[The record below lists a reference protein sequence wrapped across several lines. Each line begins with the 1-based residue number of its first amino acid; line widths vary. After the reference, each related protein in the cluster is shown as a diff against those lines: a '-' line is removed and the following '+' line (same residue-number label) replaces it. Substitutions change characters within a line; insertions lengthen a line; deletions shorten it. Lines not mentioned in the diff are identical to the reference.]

1 MIPLIEEIKLDLSPI
16 QIYEIF
22 KTSAY
27 SFILDSGTHEY
38 GLGEYAFIGGDPF
51 LLVTS
56 KGSDVKITYRDSSD
70 VLINTDVL
78 EVIRKILSDYQI
90 ENAVSPVPFC
100 GGGVG
105 YFSYDLG
112 RTLEKIPN
120 KAENDINVPDCCLAF
135 YDLAIAYSYSQNK
148 FYVVSTG
155 FPEKGLRGEK
165 RAEERLKL
173 VLGRLRAL
181 KGKKFNN
188 SIVSPSIINGRDILS
203 NFTKA
208 SYLNTLDRIK
218 EYIAAGDIYQVNLSQ
233 RFTCNLQMDSFELYK
248 RLAKINPAP
257 FGGFLNFGEESIIS
271 ASPERFLYLKDDVV
285 RTRPMKGTRPRGKT
299 KEDDER
305 LKNDLL
311 NSEKDKAEL
320 IMIVDLERN
329 DIGRVCEHG
338 SIYLENRRA
347 IEKYSTVFQTT
358 STVRGRLSKENDRID
373 LLKACFPGGSITG
386 APKIRAMEIIEELE
400 PTRRGIYTGSL
411 GYLSFS
417 GEMDLNILI
426 RTLVAKKNEIRFQVG
441 GGIVA
446 DSVPE
451 EEYQETLD
459 KAKALFS
466 ALGVAN
472 HLE

>member
-1 MIPLIEEIKLDLSPI
+1 MVPLIEEINLDFSPI
-16 QIYEIF
+16 QVYEIF
-22 KTSAY
+22 RASAY

-38 GLGEYAFIGGDPF
+38 GLGEYAFIGSDPF
-51 LLVTS
+51 LLV
-56 KGSDVKITYRDSSD
+56 KAEGSDVRITYEDSSD
-70 VLINTDVL
+70 VLEKADVL
-78 EVIRKILSDYQI
+78 EVIRRILFDYQI
-90 ENAVSPVPFC
+90 ENNIFPVPFC

-105 YFSYDLG
+105 YFSYDL
-112 RTLEKIPN
+112 
-120 KAENDINVPDCCLAF
+120 DCCLAF
-135 YDLAIAYSYSQNK
+135 YDLVIAYSYSQNK

-155 FPEKGLRGEK
+155 FPEKGLKGEK

-173 VLGRLRAL
+173 VLGRLMVL
-181 KGKKFNN
+181 KGKKLNN
-188 SIVSPSIINGRDILS
+188 SIISSSINGGDIRS

-208 SYLNTLDRIK
+208 SYLSTLDKIK

-233 RFTCNLQMDSFELYK
+233 RFTCNLHIDSFELYK
-248 RLAKINPAP
+248 RLTKINPAP

-271 ASPERFLYLKDDVV
+271 ASPERFLCLKNDVV

-299 KEDDER
+299 EEEDER

-311 NSEKDKAEL
+311 KSEKDKAEL
-320 IMIVDLERN
+320 MMIVDLERN
-329 DIGRVCEHG
+329 DIGRVCEYG
-338 SIYLENRRA
+338 SVCLESRRD

-358 STVRGRLSKENDRID
+358 STVRGRLSKEKDRID

-446 DSVPE
+446 DSDPE
-451 EEYQETLD
+451 SEYQETLD

-472 HLE
+472 LLE

>member
-16 QIYEIF
+16 QVYEIF

-51 LLVTS
+51 LLVMAE
-56 KGSDVKITYRDSSD
+56 GSDVKITYRDSSD
-70 VLINTDVL
+70 VLKNADVL
-78 EVIRKILSDYQI
+78 EVIKRILSDYQI
-90 ENAVSPVPFC
+90 ENNIFPVPFC
-100 GGGVG
+100 GGCVG
-105 YFSYDLG
+105 YFSYDFG

-120 KAENDINVPDCCLAF
+120 KAKNDSGIPDCCLAF
-135 YDLAIAYSYSQNK
+135 YDLVIAYSYSQNK

-155 FPEKGLRGEK
+155 FPEKGLKGEN

-181 KGKKFNN
+181 KGKKLNN
-188 SIVSPSIINGRDILS
+188 SIVSPSIINERDILS

-208 SYLNTLDRIK
+208 SYLGTVNRIK

-233 RFTCNLQMDSFELYK
+233 RFIFDLCMDSFELYK
-248 RLAKINPAP
+248 RLTKINPAP
-257 FGGFLNFGEESIIS
+257 FEGFLNFGEESIIS
-271 ASPERFLYLKDDVV
+271 ASPERFLSLRDGVV

-299 KEDDER
+299 KKKDER

-311 NSEKDKAEL
+311 KSEKDKAEL

-329 DIGRVCEHG
+329 DIGKVCEYG
-338 SIYLENRRA
+338 SVYLESRRD

-358 STVRGRLSKENDRID
+358 STVRGLLSKGKDRID
-373 LLKACFPGGSITG
+373 LLRACFPGGSITG

-472 HLE
+472 PLK

>member
-1 MIPLIEEIKLDLSPI
+1 MIPLIEEIKLDFSPI
-16 QIYEIF
+16 QVYEIF
-22 KTSAY
+22 RTSAY
-27 SFILDSGTHEY
+27 SFILDSGTYEY

-51 LLVTS
+51 LLVMS
-56 KGSDVKITYRDSSD
+56 KGSDVKVTYRNSSD
-70 VLINTDVL
+70 VLKNADVL
-78 EVIRKILSDYQI
+78 EVIRRILSGYQI
-90 ENAVSPVPFC
+90 ENNIFPVPFC
-100 GGGVG
+100 GGCVG
-105 YFSYDLG
+105 YFSYDL
-112 RTLEKIPN
+112 
-120 KAENDINVPDCCLAF
+120 DCCLAF
-135 YDLAIAYSYSQNK
+135 YDLVIAYSYSQNK

-155 FPEKGLRGEK
+155 FPEKGLKGEK

-208 SYLNTLDRIK
+208 SYLNTVDRIK
-218 EYIAAGDIYQVNLSQ
+218 EYIVAGDIYQVNLSQ
-233 RFTCNLQMDSFELYK
+233 RFTCDLCIDSFELYK
-248 RLAKINPAP
+248 SLTKINPAP
-257 FGGFLNFGEESIIS
+257 FAGFLNFGEESIIS
-271 ASPERFLYLKDDVV
+271 ASPERFLYLKDGVV

-299 KEDDER
+299 KKEDER

-311 NSEKDKAEL
+311 KSEKDKAEL
-320 IMIVDLERN
+320 MMIVDLERN
-329 DIGRVCEHG
+329 DIGRVCEYG
-338 SIYLENRRA
+338 SIYLESRRD

-358 STVRGRLSKENDRID
+358 STVRGRLSKEKDRID

-426 RTLVAKKNEIRFQVG
+426 RTLVAKKNEVRFQVG

-446 DSVPE
+446 DSDPE
-451 EEYQETLD
+451 SEYQETLD

-472 HLE
+472 SLK

>member
-1 MIPLIEEIKLDLSPI
+1 MIPLIEEIKLNLSPV

-51 LLVTS
+51 LLVKS
-56 KGSDVKITYRDSSD
+56 KGSDVRITYRGSSD
-70 VLINTDVL
+70 VLKNADVL
-78 EVIRKILSDYQI
+78 EVTRKILSDYQI

-100 GGGVG
+100 GGCVG

-120 KAENDINVPDCCLAF
+120 KAKNDSGVPDCCLAF

-155 FPEKGLRGEK
+155 FPEKGLKGEK

-181 KGKKFNN
+181 KGKKFNS
-188 SIVSPSIINGRDILS
+188 SIVSPPIDGRNIFS

-208 SYLNTLDRIK
+208 SYLKAVDRIK

-233 RFTCNLQMDSFELYK
+233 RFTCDFCLDSFELYK
-248 RLAKINPAP
+248 SLTKVNPAP

-271 ASPERFLYLKDDVV
+271 ASPERFLYLKDGAL

-299 KEDDER
+299 KKEDER

-311 NSEKDKAEL
+311 KSEKDKAEL
-320 IMIVDLERN
+320 MMIVDLERS
-329 DIGRVCEHG
+329 DIGRVCEYG
-338 SIYLENRRA
+338 SICLESRRD
-347 IEKYSTVFQTT
+347 IEKCPTVFQTT
-358 STVRGRLSKENDRID
+358 STVGGRLSKDKDRID

-446 DSVPE
+446 DSRPE
-451 EEYQETLD
+451 DEYQETLD

-466 ALGVAN
+466 ALGYKQG
-472 HLE
+472 

>member
-1 MIPLIEEIKLDLSPI
+1 MIPLIKEIKLDFSPI
-16 QIYEIF
+16 QVYEIF
-22 KTSAY
+22 RASDY

-38 GLGEYAFIGGDPF
+38 GLGEYAFMGGDPF

-56 KGSDVKITYRDSSD
+56 NGSDVKVTRKDSSD
-70 VLINTDVL
+70 VLKNADVL
-78 EVIRKILSDYQI
+78 EVTRKILSDYQI
-90 ENAVSPVPFC
+90 DNTISPVPFC

-112 RTLEKIPN
+112 RTLERIPN
-120 KAENDINVPDCCLAF
+120 KTENDVNVSDCCLAF
-135 YDLAIAYSYSQNK
+135 YDLVIAYSYSQNK
-148 FYVVSTG
+148 FYIVSTG
-155 FPEKGLRGEK
+155 FPEKGLKGEK

-173 VLGRLRAL
+173 VLGRLKEL
-181 KGKKFNN
+181 KGKQSNN
-188 SIVSPSIINGRDILS
+188 SIVSPSIINGEDILS

-208 SYLNTLDRIK
+208 SYLNTVDKIK

-233 RFTCNLQMDSFELYK
+233 RFTCNLHMDSFELYK
-248 RLAKINPAP
+248 RLIEINPSP

-271 ASPERFLYLKDDVV
+271 ASPERYLYLKNGVV

-299 KEDDER
+299 KKEDEIF
-305 LKNDLL
+305 KNDLL
-311 NSEKDKAEL
+311 KSEKDKAEL

-338 SIYLENRRA
+338 SVYLESIRD

-358 STVRGRLSKENDRID
+358 STVRGRLSKEKDRID

-466 ALGVAN
+466 ALGVASF
-472 HLE
+472 LE

>member
-1 MIPLIEEIKLDLSPI
+1 MVPLIEEIRLDFSPV
-16 QIYEIF
+16 QVYEIF

-27 SFILDSGTHEY
+27 SFILDSGMHEY
-38 GLGEYAFIGGDPF
+38 GLGEYAFIGSDPF
-51 LLVTS
+51 LLVS
-56 KGSDVKITYRDSSD
+56 AKGSDVKITYRDSSD
-70 VLINTDVL
+70 VLKNTDVL
-78 EVIRKILSDYQI
+78 EVIRGILSDYQI
-90 ENAVSPVPFC
+90 ENNISPVPFC
-100 GGGVG
+100 GGCVG

-120 KAENDINVPDCCLAF
+120 KAKNDSDVPDCCLAF

-208 SYLNTLDRIK
+208 SYLNTVDRIK

-233 RFTCNLQMDSFELYK
+233 RFTCDLCTDSFELYK
-248 RLAKINPAP
+248 SLTKINPAP

-271 ASPERFLYLKDDVV
+271 VSPERFLCLKDGIV

-299 KEDDER
+299 KKEDER

-311 NSEKDKAEL
+311 KSEKDKAEL
-320 IMIVDLERN
+320 MMIVDLERN
-329 DIGRVCEHG
+329 DIGRVCEYG
-338 SIYLENRRA
+338 SIYLESRRD
-347 IEKYSTVFQTT
+347 IEEYSTVFQTT
-358 STVRGRLSKENDRID
+358 STVRGRLSKKKDRID

-426 RTLVAKKNEIRFQVG
+426 RTLVAKKNEVHFQVG

-466 ALGVAN
+466 ALGVASL
-472 HLE
+472 LE

>member
-1 MIPLIEEIKLDLSPI
+1 MIPLIEEIKLDFSPA
-16 QIYEIF
+16 QVYEIF
-22 KTSAY
+22 KTSDY

-38 GLGEYAFIGGDPF
+38 DLGEYAFMGGDPF
-51 LLVTS
+51 LVVTS

-70 VLINTDVL
+70 VLINADVL
-78 EVIRKILSDYQI
+78 EVIRKILSDYRI
-90 ENAVSPVPFC
+90 ENNILPVPFC

-112 RTLEKIPN
+112 RTLEKILN

-135 YDLAIAYSYSQNK
+135 YDLVIAYSYSQNK

-155 FPEKGLRGEK
+155 FPEKGLKGEK

-188 SIVSPSIINGRDILS
+188 YIVSSSINGGDIRS

-208 SYLNTLDRIK
+208 SYLRTVDRIK

-233 RFTCNLQMDSFELYK
+233 RFTCDLCMDSFELYK
-248 RLAKINPAP
+248 CLTKINPAP

-271 ASPERFLYLKDDVV
+271 VSPERFLCLKDGVV
-285 RTRPMKGTRPRGKT
+285 RTRPMKGTRPRGKIK
-299 KEDDER
+299 KEDER

-311 NSEKDKAEL
+311 KSEKDKAEL
-320 IMIVDLERN
+320 MMIVDLERN
-329 DIGRVCEHG
+329 DIGRVCEYG
-338 SIYLENRRA
+338 SIYLESRRD

-358 STVRGRLSKENDRID
+358 STVRGRLSKGKDRID

-446 DSVPE
+446 DSDPE
-451 EEYQETLD
+451 SEYQETLD

-466 ALGVAN
+466 ALGYK
-472 HLE
+472 

>member
-16 QIYEIF
+16 QVYEIF
-22 KTSAY
+22 RASAY

-38 GLGEYAFIGGDPF
+38 GLGEYAFIGSEPF
-51 LLVTS
+51 LLVMS
-56 KGSDVKITYRDSSD
+56 GSDVKITYSDSSD
-70 VLINTDVL
+70 VLKNADVL

-90 ENAVSPVPFC
+90 ENNIFPVPFC
-100 GGGVG
+100 GGCVG

-135 YDLAIAYSYSQNK
+135 YDLVIAYSYRQNK

-155 FPEKGLRGEK
+155 FPKKGLKGEK

-188 SIVSPSIINGRDILS
+188 SIVSPSINKGDIRS

-218 EYIAAGDIYQVNLSQ
+218 EYIATGDIYQVNLSQ
-233 RFTCNLQMDSFELYK
+233 RFTCDLCMDSFELYK
-248 RLAKINPAP
+248 SLTKINPAP

-271 ASPERFLYLKDDVV
+271 VSPERFLCLKDGVV

-299 KEDDER
+299 KKEDER

-311 NSEKDKAEL
+311 KSEKDKAEL
-320 IMIVDLERN
+320 MMIVDLERN
-329 DIGRVCEHG
+329 DIGRVCEYG
-338 SIYLENRRA
+338 SICLESRRD

-358 STVRGRLSKENDRID
+358 STVSGLLSKEKDRID

-446 DSVPE
+446 DSDPE
-451 EEYQETLD
+451 SEYQETLD

-466 ALGVAN
+466 ALGVAIPY
-472 HLE
+472 E

>member
-1 MIPLIEEIKLDLSPI
+1 
-16 QIYEIF
+16 
-22 KTSAY
+22 
-27 SFILDSGTHEY
+27 
-38 GLGEYAFIGGDPF
+38 YAFMGWDPF

-56 KGSDVKITYRDSSD
+56 KGSDVKVVRRDSSD
-70 VLINTDVL
+70 VLKNADVP
-78 EVIRKILSDYQI
+78 EVIRETLSDYQI
-90 ENAVSPVPFC
+90 ENTISPIPFC

-105 YFSYDLG
+105 YFSYD
-112 RTLEKIPN
+112 
-120 KAENDINVPDCCLAF
+120 INISDCCLAF
-135 YDLAIAYSYSQNK
+135 YDLVIAYSYSQNK
-148 FYVVSTG
+148 FYIVSTG
-155 FPEKGLRGEK
+155 FPEKGIKREK
-165 RAEERLKL
+165 RAEERLKS

-208 SYLNTLDRIK
+208 SYLNTVDRIK

-233 RFTCNLQMDSFELYK
+233 RFTCNLDMDSFELYK
-248 RLAKINPAP
+248 RLTKINPAP
-257 FGGFLNFGEESIIS
+257 FGGFLNFGEESIVS
-271 ASPERFLYLKDDVV
+271 ASPERFLYLRNGVV

-299 KEDDER
+299 EEEDER

-320 IMIVDLERN
+320 VMIVDLERN
-329 DIGRVCEHG
+329 DIGRVCEYG
-338 SIYLENRRA
+338 SVCLESKRDV
-347 IEKYSTVFQTT
+347 EKYPTVFQTT
-358 STVRGRLSKENDRID
+358 STVSGRLSKGKDRID
-373 LLKACFPGGSITG
+373 LLNACFPGGSITG

-426 RTLVAKKNEIRFQVG
+426 RTLVAKKNEVHFQVG

-446 DSVPE
+446 DSDPE
-451 EEYQETLD
+451 SEYQETLD

-466 ALGVAN
+466 ALGYRQG
-472 HLE
+472 

>member
-1 MIPLIEEIKLDLSPI
+1 MLPLIEEIKLNLSPI

-22 KTSAY
+22 RASDY

-38 GLGEYAFIGGDPF
+38 GLGEYAFIGSDPF
-51 LLVTS
+51 LLVMS
-56 KGSDVKITYRDSSD
+56 KGSDVKVTYSDSSD
-70 VLINTDVL
+70 VLKNADAL
-78 EVIRKILSDYQI
+78 EVIRRILSDYQI
-90 ENAVSPVPFC
+90 ENNIFPVPFC
-100 GGGVG
+100 GGCVG

-120 KAENDINVPDCCLAF
+120 KAEDDINVPDCCLAF
-135 YDLAIAYSYSQNK
+135 YDLVIAYSYSQNK
-148 FYVVSTG
+148 FYVISTG
-155 FPEKGLRGEK
+155 FPEKALKGEK

-173 VLGRLRAL
+173 VLRRLRAL

-188 SIVSPSIINGRDILS
+188 SIVSPSITNGRDILS

-208 SYLNTLDRIK
+208 SYLKTVDRIK

-233 RFTCNLQMDSFELYK
+233 RFTCDLCMDSFELYK
-248 RLAKINPAP
+248 RLTKINPAP

-271 ASPERFLYLKDDVV
+271 VSPERFLCLKDSVV

-299 KEDDER
+299 KKEDER

-311 NSEKDKAEL
+311 KSEKDKAEL
-320 IMIVDLERN
+320 MMIVDLERN
-329 DIGRVCEHG
+329 DIGRVCEYG
-338 SIYLENRRA
+338 SVYLESKRD

-358 STVRGRLSKENDRID
+358 STVRGRLSKEKDRID

-446 DSVPE
+446 DSDPE
-451 EEYQETLD
+451 SEYQETLD
-459 KAKALFS
+459 KAKALFG
-466 ALGVAN
+466 ALGCKQG
-472 HLE
+472 